1 MEFIR
6 AKLKIKT
13 KKLLNNPLPHT
24 SNEIWTLTEFKLKY
38 NSSVKKLILLLL
50 LSLGFIGFSYAGSD
64 DRDQEEFLNEPAEV
78 VEEEAKSLLESSQG
92 EAKQASENV
101 DEIKKVI
108 AEIEHQL
115 QEKEINEVSEQ
126 EKEGYIESYQ
136 GRFIMLSIFIL
147 IIIAMYFL
155 RRRLSKV
162 RLDED

>member
-1 MEFIR
+1 M
-6 AKLKIKT
+6 
-13 KKLLNNPLPHT
+13 
-24 SNEIWTLTEFKLKY
+24 FKLTR
-38 NSSVKKLILLLL
+38 NSLVKKLILLLL
-50 LSLGFIGFSYAGSD
+50 LSLGFIGFSYAGGD
-64 DRDQEEFLNEPAEV
+64 DRDQEEFLNEPTEV

-92 EAKQASENV
+92 EAKQASENA

-115 QEKEINEVSEQ
+115 QENEKEINEASEQ
-126 EKEGYIESYQ
+126 EKEDYIESYQ

-162 RLDED
+162 RLDGD

>member
-1 MEFIR
+1 MSLIVLR
-6 AKLKIKT
+6 VYT
-13 KKLLNNPLPHT
+13 M
-24 SNEIWTLTEFKLKY
+24 FKLTR
-38 NSSVKKLILLLL
+38 NSLVKKLILLLL
-50 LSLGFIGFSYAGSD
+50 LSLGFIGFSYAGGD

-92 EAKQASENV
+92 EAKQASENA

-115 QEKEINEVSEQ
+115 QENEKEINEASEQ
-126 EKEGYIESYQ
+126 EKEDYIESYQ

-162 RLDED
+162 RLDGD

>member
-1 MEFIR
+1 MSLIVLR
-6 AKLKIKT
+6 VYT
-13 KKLLNNPLPHT
+13 M
-24 SNEIWTLTEFKLKY
+24 FKLTR
-38 NSSVKKLILLLL
+38 NSLVKKLILLLL
-50 LSLGFIGFSYAGSD
+50 LSLGFIGFSYAGGD

-92 EAKQASENV
+92 EAKQASENA

-115 QEKEINEVSEQ
+115 QENEKEINEAPEQ
-126 EKEGYIESYQ
+126 EKERYIESYQ

-147 IIIAMYFL
+147 IIIAMYFI

-162 RLDED
+162 RLDGD

>member
-1 MEFIR
+1 M
-6 AKLKIKT
+6 
-13 KKLLNNPLPHT
+13 KK
-24 SNEIWTLTEFKLKY
+24 F
-38 NSSVKKLILLLL
+38 ILLLL
-50 LSLGFIGFSYAGSD
+50 LSLSFIGFSEAGGD

-78 VEEEAKSLLESSQG
+78 VEEETKSLLESSQG
-92 EAKQASENV
+92 EAEQASENADE

-115 QEKEINEVSEQ
+115 QEKEINEASEQ
-126 EKEGYIESYQ
+126 EKEGYIELYQ
-136 GRFIMLSIFIL
+136 GRFIILSIFIL

>member
-1 MEFIR
+1 MNLIVLRVYTMFE
-6 AKLKIKT
+6 
-13 KKLLNNPLPHT
+13 
-24 SNEIWTLTEFKLKY
+24 LTR
-38 NSSVKKLILLLL
+38 NSQVKKLILLLL
-50 LSLGFIGFSYAGSD
+50 LSLGFIGFSYAGGD

-92 EAKQASENV
+92 EAKQASENA

-115 QEKEINEVSEQ
+115 QENEKEINEASEQ
-126 EKEGYIESYQ
+126 EKEDYIDLYQ

-147 IIIAMYFL
+147 IIIAMYFI

-162 RLDED
+162 RLDGD

>member
-1 MEFIR
+1 M
-6 AKLKIKT
+6 
-13 KKLLNNPLPHT
+13 KKLL
-24 SNEIWTLTEFKLKY
+24 
-38 NSSVKKLILLLL
+38 LLLL
-50 LSLGFIGFSYAGSD
+50 LSLGFIGFSYAGAD
-64 DRDQEEFLNEPAEV
+64 DRDQEEFLNEPADV

-92 EAKQASENV
+92 EAEQASENA
-101 DEIKKVI
+101 DEIKKAI

-115 QEKEINEVSEQ
+115 QENEKEINEAPEQ

-162 RLDED
+162 RLDEY

>member
-1 MEFIR
+1 MGSFLSLTHQT
-6 AKLKIKT
+6 KFGFWLKVI
-13 KKLLNNPLPHT
+13 
-24 SNEIWTLTEFKLKY
+24 Y
-38 NSSVKKLILLLL
+38 NHSVKKFILLLL
-50 LSLGFIGFSYAGSD
+50 LSLGFIGFSYAGGD

-78 VEEEAKSLLESSQG
+78 VEEETKSLLESSQG

-108 AEIEHQL
+108 SEIEQKL
-115 QEKEINEVSEQ
+115 QENEKGINATSEQ

-162 RLDED
+162 RLDEY